1 MTPVNAHQPLNT
13 ESRIVP
19 QSQRARGYNNV
30 TPKKLTYNSLAA
42 NTDNQYR
49 EFTSIGAIDLKEN
62 DMGFELNGS
71 LFTYGGDQRG
81 FLERISTQ
89 EYQGRFERGWE
100 AYISQC
106 AKEIQ
111 FVDQVLATGGRGQG
125 ETVNIPTDYGSKLLF
140 LVQTLTEFREKDNFT

>member
-1 MTPVNAHQPLNT
+1 M
-13 ESRIVP
+13 
-19 QSQRARGYNNV
+19 
-30 TPKKLTYNSLAA
+30 TPKKLTYNGLAKPG
-42 NTDNQYR
+42 NSNFR

-62 DMGFELNGS
+62 GMGFELNGS

-81 FLERISTQ
+81 FLERVSTQ

-111 FVDQVLATGGRGQG
+111 FVDQVLATGGRG
-125 ETVNIPTDYGSKLLF
+125 
-140 LVQTLTEFREKDNFT
+140 